1 MFSTVLPAHKM
12 LCVGLKISAPPKG
25 RIHPHSSK
33 HGSSAHMAYISYLL
47 HYLILPSLQ
56 EGMDRKSEIE
66 VQVQGQQHPIGA
78 AFCKTDSSQIKKGF
92 DFLTPGRWNIKKNV
106 VSKSAIDKR
115 NGEFLALCKSWSI
128 NKIKL
133 KDDDSLYIIKVFI
146 KRGRII
152 VSLRHFNE
160 AMTDYLL
167 SVVL

>member
-12 LCVGLKISAPPKG
+12 LCVGLQISAPPKG

-33 HGSSAHMAYISYLL
+33 QCMCHGSSAHMAYISYLL

-92 DFLTPGRWNIKKNV
+92 DFLTPGGTIKMFLKICNWE
-106 VSKSAIDKR
+106 KTIDKR
-115 NGEFLALCKSWSI
+115 DREFLALCKSWSI
-128 NKIKL
+128 DKIKL
-133 KDDDSLYIIKVFI
+133 KEDD
-146 KRGRII
+146 
-152 VSLRHFNE
+152 
-160 AMTDYLL
+160 
-167 SVVL
+167 